1 MKPLPYV
8 ESPPLALGL
17 MAVILGSVGSLLFFL
32 PILGAP
38 LSAIGLVIGL
48 AGFAKGIGRDV
59 EGVRWSLGGIV
70 VCVMGLTINVAV
82 DYAPEGYIED
92 RSVPPMWQTAPDRPY
107 VPPPAQSRLPK

>member
-17 MAVILGSVGSLLFFL
+17 MALVLGSVGSLLFFL

-38 LSAIGLVIGL
+38 LSAVGLVIGL
-48 AGFAKGIGRDV
+48 AGFIKGVGRDV

-82 DYAPEGYIED
+82 DYAPEGYVES
-92 RSVPPMWQTAPDRPY
+92 RSVPRLWQTAPDVPY
-107 VPPPAQSRLPK
+107 VPPPAATRLPE

>member
-17 MAVILGSVGSLLFFL
+17 MSIILGSVGSLLFFL

-38 LSAIGLVIGL
+38 LAAIGLLIGL
-48 AGFAKGIGRDV
+48 AGFAKGIRADI

-70 VCVMGLTINVAV
+70 VCAMALTINVAV
-82 DYAPEGYIED
+82 DYAPEGYIEN
-92 RSVPPMWQTAPDRPY
+92 RQVPPMWQTAPDRPY
-107 VPPPAQSRLPK
+107 VSPPSSGSLPD

>member
-1 MKPLPYV
+1 MKPLPYI

-17 MAVILGSVGSLLFFL
+17 MSLILGSVGSLLFFL

-38 LSAIGLVIGL
+38 LSAIGLLIGL

-70 VCVMGLTINVAV
+70 VCVMGLTIAVAV
-82 DYAPEGYIED
+82 DYAPEGYIES
-92 RSVPPMWQTAPDRPY
+92 RSVPAMWQQSPDRPY
-107 VPPPAQSRLPK
+107 VPPPAESRLPK